1 MELINDELHDL
12 YPQALTVYKW
22 GPCFP
27 LSSPF
32 LSIWTA
38 TSQIWHWYFIGPPN
52 LIYKPPPL
60 ALSNLEALKTV
71 PPFYQVVPNFR
82 TQVGLIETI

>member
-12 YPQALTVYKW
+12 YPQALTSLDYVQVW
-22 GPCFP
+22 SMLSS

-38 TSQIWHWYFIGPPN
+38 TSQIWHWDFIGPRN
-52 LIYKPPPL
+52 LFYRPL
-60 ALSNLEALKTV
+60 HSSS
-71 PPFYQVVPNFR
+71 F
-82 TQVGLIETI
+82 I